1 MISLLV
7 VSNSAA
13 YASDSEEA
21 IIVKLN
27 NTNIAVN
34 GQNVAVL
41 GQNMTLEDGEQIPSS
56 ITYKGVTYLPIDQ
69 YSDALNK
76 DVTLDTTTQTLN
88 INDLSSN
95 NITGPGWYLSKV
107 NYLPNQYDGQ
117 TITSSTS
124 SGETG
129 TTKTTGT
136 FSNDVLTIQA
146 NSTFEGS
153 ESGKQTLRFIVK
165 NYPEYI
171 EVGQVPKITIQ
182 RIEDVYQNK
191 FDRGAY
197 ANIFMQATGWHENVQ
212 SGQAVTNTP
221 NQWGAYGGSEYFI
234 DQLGNISYGGVHDTE
249 VTFSCASPMIR
260 HDGYNTYIIKLTMD
274 NYVVEYKYEWKQ

>member
-1 MISLLV
+1 MIGLLV
-7 VSNSAA
+7 VSSSAA
-13 YASDSEEA
+13 YASNTEEA

-34 GQNVAVL
+34 GQNIATL
-41 GQNMTLEDGEQIPSS
+41 GQNMTLADGAQIPCS
-56 ITYKGVTYLPIDQ
+56 ITYKGVTYLPIDH
-69 YSDALNK
+69 YSEALNK
-76 DVTLDTTTQTLN
+76 EVTMDTATQTLN
-88 INDLSSN
+88 INDPSN
-95 NITGPGWYLSKV
+95 TDITGPGWYLSNV
-107 NYLPNQYDGQ
+107 NYIPNQYDGQ

-153 ESGKQTLRFIVK
+153 ASGEQTLRFIVK

-171 EVGQVPKITIQ
+171 EVGQVPKVTIQ
-182 RIEDVYQNK
+182 RIEDVYHNK

-197 ANIFMQATGWHENVQ
+197 ANIFMQATAWHQIVQ
-212 SGQAVTNTP
+212 GGQAMTNTP

-260 HDGYNTYIIKLTMD
+260 HDGYNTYIIQLMMN
-274 NYVVEYKYEWKQ
+274 NYVVEYQYEWKQ